1 MLELAI
7 ESAAKALVLL
17 AAAIAVAPLLRR
29 LPARIT
35 ATLWAGVLAGTLL
48 VAPIALLVPDL
59 PVSIPQ
65 LLASVV
71 PDPAP
76 PAPHPLSAATDPP
89 TVSRT
94 VPTDQSMVPTASRGP
109 LRWRSLLFAAWLVGA
124 ALAATRAV
132 MGVIEVRRVLRR
144 ATESTDL
151 RLAADLGRTIAR
163 LGLRRPVRLVM
174 SDELGAP
181 ATIGVLRPVVVLP
194 ERAPGWLVERR
205 RAVLLHE
212 LVHIVRLD
220 WVARVVAQAAC
231 IAWWFNPLAWW
242 ARRRLIDAQELACDE
257 EVIALGTPP
266 ASYAAHLLEIGRT
279 VHRRAVPAL
288 SLARPSRLEERIM
301 TLLDRRTHR
310 RAGLAAV
317 APVLLV
323 VALVVPALAAVQA
336 RPAADDPA
344 SDRVAS
350 PELKEAVRDLE
361 SAEERLQPELENLET
376 ELAPALQAV
385 EEAIDVEDLAEI
397 EEIARQIE
405 LEMAPHLERIERI
418 HVDMAPIEAAMAEV
432 RAAIEEEMADID
444 LRELEHRIQA
454 HAAGL
459 HDLEAQLRPHIEQ
472 IQAMAERIRP
482 SEEEIRRLQERVERL
497 HEERLAG
504 LEERTRTIEKR
515 AREIERRME
524 PLTAEMKRLAE
535 VVETELRAEVAAVV
549 RRHLEPV
556 TGPGAPFT
564 DTAAEL
570 LDDAQVR
577 VEEGWVT
584 VNISTHRAEGLI
596 DALLGEHRTSGPEAF
611 RAAASGAAEE
621 LEDLVLS
628 LEE

>member
-59 PVSIPQ
+59 PVSVPQ
-65 LLASVV
+65 LLASVA

-76 PAPHPLSAATDPP
+76 PAPDPLSAATDPTP
-89 TVSRT
+89 VSRT
-94 VPTDQSMVPTASRGP
+94 VPTDQSMAPTASRGP
-109 LRWRSLLFAAWLVGA
+109 LRRPSLLFAAWLVGA

-144 ATESTDL
+144 GTESTDL

-181 ATIGVLRPVVVLP
+181 ATIGVLRPVVVVP

-385 EEAIDVEDLAEI
+385 DEAIDAEDLAEI
-397 EEIARQIE
+397 EEIARKIE
-405 LEMAPHLERIERI
+405 LEMAPHLERIEGI
-418 HVDMAPIEAAMAEV
+418 HLDMAPIEAAMAEV

-577 VEEGWVT
+577 VEEGRVT
-584 VNISTHRAEGLI
+584 VNISTHRAEELI

-611 RAAASGAAEE
+611 RAAASAAAEE